1 MNKFIEGK
9 ISKILYEGNNGYTVG
24 IIRVF
29 KSDDEE
35 ASEFIHKTLTFTYT
49 GSPFNKELSYRLYGS
64 LIEHPRFG
72 MQYNVVSAE
81 VVEPDDKEG
90 IIMYLS
96 SGLFKGIGVKTATNI
111 VEKLGEN
118 AISLIKEN
126 KNNLRGV
133 RGLSLSKIESLH
145 DELLAHAA
153 SQELILYLNSLG
165 FSTKESLNIT
175 SKYGANIY
183 KIIDSDIYK
192 LKSEVDFLK
201 LDTIYLK
208 EHDENSDIRVKALVE
223 YIINNLC
230 YKTGDTLVEKAS
242 VYLNI
247 KKYFKE
253 EFSLETFNYYISLM
267 NTEGKVVILNELITL
282 SDFYMTERYIASK
295 IKFLNM
301 LDSKMK
307 EKDFNRYLD
316 IISSERKIEFDD
328 IQLEAIK
335 NAVNNNFF
343 IITGGPGTGKTTII
357 RAIVDIYKYDIDKKL
372 GSNWSYYSAEKEKS
386 KIVLLAPTGRSAKR
400 MMESVKHPAYT
411 IHKYLKWNKEKKE
424 FGLNEDNKSDANIV
438 IVDES
443 SMVDI
448 FLFSS
453 LLKALKDDVKL
464 ILVGDE
470 FQLPSIGPG
479 NVLGD
484 LLASEEINKTYLE
497 KIYRTKEN
505 SYIPILAS
513 LIKNRDEFI
522 NDKKYSDFTFVE
534 SSDIYIKEHLKK
546 IIESYKKKN
555 LNLDDIE
562 ILAPMYKGEN
572 GIDKLNKLMQEL
584 VNPEDEDKKEIKY
597 GEVFYREGDKILQLV
612 NDVDNN
618 VFNGDIG
625 YIKDIYRKERDNII
639 LIDFMGTEVEYR
651 QDEYINFTHGY
662 VISVHKSQGSEYDN
676 VVVILSESFK
686 RMFYNRL
693 IYTAVTRAKKGLII
707 IGKESSMNTSIN
719 AIYSSNRISAL
730 FNLINE

>member
-29 KSDDEE
+29 KSNDED
-35 ASEFIHKTLTFTYT
+35 ADEFVHKTLTFTYT

-72 MQYNVVSAE
+72 MQYNVISTE

-96 SGLFKGIGVKTATNI
+96 SGLFRGIGVKTATNI
-111 VEKLGEN
+111 VDKLGEN
-118 AISLIKEN
+118 AISLIKED

-133 RGLSLSKIESLH
+133 KGLSLSKIESLY
-145 DELLAHAA
+145 DELIAHAA
-153 SQELILYLNSLG
+153 SQELVLYLNSLG

-175 SKYGANIY
+175 SKYGSNIY
-183 KIIDSDIYK
+183 KIIESDIYK
-192 LKSEVDFLK
+192 LRSEVEFLK
-201 LDTIYLK
+201 LDTIFLK
-208 EHDENSDIRVKALVE
+208 EHDENSDIRVKALIE

-253 EFSLETFNYYISLM
+253 EFTLEEFNRYVSLM
-267 NTEGKVVILNELITL
+267 NTEGKLVILNELITL
-282 SDFYMTERYIASK
+282 TDFYMTERYIASK

-316 IISSERKIEFDD
+316 IISSERNIEFDE

-357 RAIVDIYKYDIDKKL
+357 RAIVDIYKYDIDKRL
-372 GSNWSYYSAEKEKS
+372 GSNWSYYAAEKEKS

-484 LLASEEINKTYLE
+484 LLASEDINKTYLE

-522 NDKKYSDFTFVE
+522 NNKKYSDFTFVE
-534 SSDIYIKEHLKK
+534 SNDIYIKEHLKT

-584 VNPEDEDKKEIKY
+584 VNPYDDNKNEIKY
-597 GEVFYREGDKILQLV
+597 GEVIYREGDKILQLV

-625 YIKDIYRKERDNII
+625 YIKEIYRKERDNII